1 MLQHQRKRVSGHNF
15 KTLNRVCR
23 TRLEEAQ
30 QLESDLRAINPDPCR
45 RTVGN
50 RGHQPEVSRRDDAER
65 TFSTSN
71 QLGQIITAIVFL
83 ERGQTIIN
91 TAVGQHR
98 LNPEH
103 KLTHRAEAQHLC
115 AACIGCDQS
124 ADGCRPFGTQCQR
137 EAHSRCVRTTV
148 KRFKNKSR
156 FGNNRTTLSV
166 EHPDLVHPA
175 QRHD

>member
-1 MLQHQRKRVSGHNF
+1 M
-15 KTLNRVCR
+15 
-23 TRLEEAQ
+23 
-30 QLESDLRAINPDPCR
+30 RAINPDPCR

-50 RGHQPEVSRRDDAER
+50 RGHQPEVSRRDDAES

-103 KLTHRAEAQHLC
+103 KLTHRAEAQHLR
-115 AACIGCDQS
+115 AACIGRDQS
-124 ADGCRPFGTQCQR
+124 ADSCRPFGAKRQR
-137 EAHSRCVRTTV
+137 ETHSCPICGIV
-148 KRFKNKSR
+148 KRFKDQSR
-156 FGNNRTTLSV
+156 LCD
-166 EHPDLVHPA
+166 H
-175 QRHD
+175 